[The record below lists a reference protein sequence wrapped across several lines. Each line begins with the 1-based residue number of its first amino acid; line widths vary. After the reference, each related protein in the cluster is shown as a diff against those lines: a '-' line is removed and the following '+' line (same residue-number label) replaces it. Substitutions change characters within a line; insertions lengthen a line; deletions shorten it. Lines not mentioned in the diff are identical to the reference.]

1 MCSLPVL
8 SPVLLI
14 LFVLSAGV
22 ETRDA
27 ALEALGLYVF
37 QSSIT
42 APDFTTTDVQGQQVH
57 LESYRGTV
65 ILLVFWATW

>member
-14 LFVLSAGV
+14 LFVLSAGA

-27 ALEALGLYVF
+27 ALEAFGLYVF

-42 APDFTTTDVQGQQVH
+42 APDFTTPAVQGQQVH
-57 LESYRGTV
+57 LESYRGKV
-65 ILLVFWATW
+65 VLLVFWATW